1 MTLNQIAD
9 DIILTAGYI
18 NKEKAMTINRLQLLS
33 WIHMYRNIIMLQDLN
48 DNSVIDP
55 MYEEVFDYKSQLES
69 FDNTGYV
76 WALYK
81 SEKELP
87 KLPTL
92 TGRFAI
98 SAVRYDN
105 DLIDFGPEL
114 QARYNTNLFTSEIA
128 NAFLRNRF
136 LYVKKFGHFYT
147 SATPTFHVTMVT
159 LADDTPE
166 GIAGIV
172 ASEFDLPYPLPDE
185 KIPRLKQMIF
195 ANELQWLLPTQGT
208 AQSAQA
214 AKLEDKETSNNPLDM
229 MRMGG
234 QLYEGID

>member
-1 MTLNQIAD
+1 
-9 DIILTAGYI
+9 
-18 NKEKAMTINRLQLLS
+18 
-33 WIHMYRNIIMLQDLN
+33 MLQDLN

-55 MYEEVFDYKSQLES
+55 MYETTYDYKSQLTS
-69 FDNTGYV
+69 FDSAGLE

-81 SEKELP
+81 SEDELP

-98 SAVRYDN
+98 SAIRYMD
-105 DLIDFGPEL
+105 DLIDFGPEFH
-114 QARYNTNLFTSEIA
+114 ARYNTSLFTSNIA
-128 NAFLRNRF
+128 NAFLSNGF
-136 LYVKKFGHFYT
+136 LYVKKYGPFYAST
-147 SATPTFHVTMVT
+147 TPTFHVTMVT
-159 LADDTPE
+159 LADDAPSGSTDT
-166 GIAGIV
+166 IT
-172 ASEFDLPYPLPDE
+172 SKFDLPYPLPDE
-185 KIPRLKQMIF
+185 KVPRLKQMIF